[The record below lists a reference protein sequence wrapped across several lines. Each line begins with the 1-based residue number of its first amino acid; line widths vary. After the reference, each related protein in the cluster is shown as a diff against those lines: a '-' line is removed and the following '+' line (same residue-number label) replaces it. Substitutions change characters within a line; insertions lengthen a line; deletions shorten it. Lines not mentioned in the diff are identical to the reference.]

1 MAMKFM
7 FAGAFMVLGWMWAY
21 MFLRQFLFNILVA
34 MPLIKKMNKASEG
47 LIAIGA
53 KRYTAISN
61 AVTVI
66 MSLIFGFLVVRFCA
80 LYLMISF
87 FVGGAICLMMLFGSV
102 KPSNRPMFDTFCGAY
117 YRFVPDDELRTAMY
131 NKKPSKMKLR
141 LHTMGVDIDCI
152 PDFKEGKKKNKN

>member
-34 MPLIKKMNKASEG
+34 APIIKKMNKASEE

-61 AVTVI
+61 AVSVI
-66 MSLIFGFLVVRFCA
+66 MCLIFGFLVVRFCA

-87 FVGGAICLMMLFGSV
+87 FVGGAICLMMLIGSV
-102 KPSNRPMFDTFCGAY
+102 KPTNRPMFDTFCGAY

-152 PDFKEGKKKNKN
+152 PDFKEGKKKNKK